1 MTLRAVIQLL
11 PIVLLAQHAGAA
23 SAPAYPTKPIRII
36 TSDPGGTGDLV
47 SRLIAPGLSRH
58 LGQQVVVDN
67 RTGNVIIPAEM
78 VARATPDG
86 HTMIA
91 YGGTL
96 WLQPLM
102 QRTPYDPIKDF
113 SAITLATSSP
123 CLVVVHPAVA
133 AKSVKELIALAKAYP
148 GKLNYGSGG
157 TGSISHLAPEL
168 FNSMAGVQIVRVP
181 YKGAGP
187 AVLSLIAGEVQ
198 VIVGSAGSL
207 AAQVKSGKIH
217 ALAVT
222 TLQSSAQFPDLPT
235 VTASGVPGFEAVQ
248 TLGMLAPAK
257 TPADIV
263 NRLNREMAKALNHPD
278 VKSKLFAAGLDVVAN
293 SQQEFTAMI
302 KSELTRMGKV
312 IREAGIKAE

>member
-133 AKSVKELIALAKAYP
+133 AKSVKELIALAISVATRCDGCIAY
-148 GKLNYGSGG
+148 
-157 TGSISHLAPEL
+157 HAR
-168 FNSMAGVQIVRVP
+168 NSVRAGATRQE
-181 YKGAGP
+181 
-187 AVLSLIAGEVQ
+187 IAEM
-198 VIVGSAGSL
+198 
-207 AAQVKSGKIH
+207 
-217 ALAVT
+217 LAVT
-222 TLQSSAQFPDLPT
+222 VDN
-235 VTASGVPGFEAVQ
+235 TA
-248 TLGMLAPAK
+248 
-257 TPADIV
+257 
-263 NRLNREMAKALNHPD
+263 
-278 VKSKLFAAGLDVVAN
+278 
-293 SQQEFTAMI
+293 
-302 KSELTRMGKV
+302 
-312 IREAGIKAE
+312 